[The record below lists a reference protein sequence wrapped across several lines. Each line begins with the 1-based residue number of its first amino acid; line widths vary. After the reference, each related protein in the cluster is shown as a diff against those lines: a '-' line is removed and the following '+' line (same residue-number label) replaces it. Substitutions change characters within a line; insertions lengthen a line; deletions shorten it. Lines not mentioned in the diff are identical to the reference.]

1 MYTRL
6 NAEMEPRENN
16 HHKVMVFYANYN
28 DIEFGIKLDE
38 KEVMEFGAGMA
49 SMISDGSFFEFIEG
63 FKSAFENK
71 ADEQEEES
79 EAPEEEA
86 TDEEKLRDE
95 YISKIRDL
103 GFKVEVEEEKK
114 EESESDSD
122 PVRIHCRTYGNLDSV
137 KFKIVKDYLRKN
149 GIDMIKGI
157 SPTGRDEVDYYL
169 WPHQVKE
176 LTDLIDQDEDTYSDG
191 KILI

>member
-1 MYTRL
+1 MYTHL

-16 HHKVMVFYANYN
+16 HHKDMVFYINAM
-28 DIEFGIKLDE
+28 DVEFGIKLNE
-38 KEVMEFGAGMA
+38 KEVEEFGAGMA
-49 SMISDGSFFEFIEG
+49 SMINDGSFFEFVEG

-79 EAPEEEA
+79 EEPEEEA

-95 YISKIRDL
+95 YISKLRDL

-114 EESESDSD
+114 EDADGD
-122 PVRIHCRTYGNLDSV
+122 PYLMHCCTYSTDSV
-137 KFKIVKDYLRKN
+137 RMRIVKDYLRKN
-149 GIDMIKGI
+149 GINTVKRI
-157 SPTGRDEVDYYL
+157 SLTGVDRIDYNL

-176 LTDLIDQDEDTYSDG
+176 LTDLIDQDERTCCDG
-191 KILI
+191 KIII

>member
-1 MYTRL
+1 MRSTSVHAFKRGDGT
-6 NAEMEPRENN
+6 AGEQPS
-16 HHKVMVFYANYN
+16 KVMVFYINTN
-28 DIEFGIKLDE
+28 DVEFGVKLDE
-38 KEVMEFGAGMA
+38 QEVIAFGAGMA
-49 SMISDGSFFEFIEG
+49 SMIEDGSLKELMDAL
-63 FKSAFENK
+63 KSAFENK
-71 ADEQEEES
+71 ADEQEEEKS

-86 TDEEKLRDE
+86 TDEE
-95 YISKIRDL
+95 
-103 GFKVEVEEEKK
+103 
-114 EESESDSD
+114 SESDID

>member
-1 MYTRL
+1 MD
-6 NAEMEPRENN
+6 
-16 HHKVMVFYANYN
+16 V
-28 DIEFGIKLDE
+28 EFGIKLNE
-38 KEVMEFGAGMA
+38 KEVEEFGAGMA

-71 ADEQEEES
+71 ADEQEES
-79 EAPEEEA
+79 EEPEEEA

-103 GFKVEVEEEKK
+103 GFKVEVEDEKK
-114 EESESDSD
+114 EESDID
-122 PVRIHCRTYGNLDSV
+122 PVRIHCRTYGNDSV
-137 KFKIVKDYLRKN
+137 RMRIVKDYLRKN
-149 GIDMIKGI
+149 GINAVKGV
-157 SPTGRDEVDYYL
+157 SPTGVDKIDYDL

-176 LTDLIDQDEDTYSDG
+176 LTDLIDRDEGTCCDG